1 MTAPAVIARLLL
13 LKGRKMTDKRLLAR
27 LAELGK
33 IRLCDDELDK
43 LTADMKDIIA
53 VMDKVR
59 EFDGSSAPYTIDAAG
74 YDVLREDKSSEQP
87 PLKAESDRFKVPK
100 VV

>member
-1 MTAPAVIARLLL
+1 
-13 LKGRKMTDKRLLAR
+13 
-27 LAELGK
+27 
-33 IRLCDDELDK
+33 
-43 LTADMKDIIA
+43 MKDIIA
-53 VMDKVR
+53 LMDKVR